1 MAYAVAAARHNHNNN
16 NVVDSGDKQTA
27 TASPSV
33 YRYFIH
39 IYARVP
45 LMSFSLGLPYMLHTP
60 PENNE
65 NNDNDDD
72 PSEMMCK
79 VIL

>member
-1 MAYAVAAARHNHNNN
+1 
-16 NVVDSGDKQTA
+16 
-27 TASPSV
+27 
-33 YRYFIH
+33 
-39 IYARVP
+39 
-45 LMSFSLGLPYMLHTP
+45 MSFMPHTP
-60 PENNE
+60 PENNK